1 MKAGRIPEPVRG
13 AALDE
18 SLQRCVAP
26 ACRTR
31 VGVKVVRLARGAA
44 DRARVAP
51 LCRHCLARF
60 RRGELSVQ
68 QVQRWKLRGVDYW
81 ENVGAE

>member
-1 MKAGRIPEPVRG
+1 MKVRRIPEPVRR
-13 AALDE
+13 AALSE

-31 VGVKVVRLARGAA
+31 VGVKVVRLAPGAA
-44 DRARVAP
+44 VRGRVAP

-60 RRGELSVQ
+60 RRGELSVHQ
-68 QVQRWKLRGVDYW
+68 LQRWKLRGVDYW